1 MRFLVSA
8 AMLAGA
14 ADPASYVQAE
24 TARIDELIAAGV
36 TEHCY
41 VTADHSGAYLV
52 VNTHDRTEAE
62 SVMQTLPMAQAGLL
76 KFTFVELAPDET

>member
-8 AMLAGA
+8 ATLPGA
-14 ADPASYVQAE
+14 ADPAPYVQAE
-24 TARIDELIAAGV
+24 TARVDELIAAGV
-36 TEHCY
+36 AEHCY

-52 VNTHDRTEAE
+52 VNTPDRAEAE

-76 KFTFVELAPDET
+76 QFTFVELAPDDT